1 MKRFFIAVCVLALGA
16 ALTIDSS
23 EAARLGGGRS
33 LGAQRSAPMQR
44 QAQPAAPAQA
54 AKPAQPAPAAPAPA
68 AGNRWLGPIAGLAA
82 GLGLGWLIGQGGLGG
97 MIGSVM
103 MMLLVAFAA
112 MALFRWFARRN
123 TEATAPVQY
132 AGIGAGTGT
141 GLGNETVAA
150 QPPSQMP
157 SAEAGPDFRSQFQPQ
172 IPVGFDADG
181 FLKQAKL
188 NFVRL
193 QEANDR
199 GNVDALREITTEDMY
214 AELKLDLLERAGRT
228 QQTDVVTLTAS
239 LLEVVTEGNL
249 HWASVR
255 FAGSIRETPN
265 TAPVAFEEVWHLQ
278 KPADGKTGWLLAGIQ
293 QPTAA

>member
-1 MKRFFIAVCVLALGA
+1 MKRFFVAVCVLVLGA
-16 ALTIDSS
+16 ALTLDSA

-33 LGAQRSAPMQR
+33 FGAQRTAPVQR
-44 QAQPAAPAQA
+44 QAQPATPAQA
-54 AKPAQPAPAAPAPA
+54 TKPAAPAPAAPAP

-82 GLGLGWLIGQGGLGG
+82 GLGLGWLLGQGGLGG

-103 MMLLVAFAA
+103 MMLVVAFAV
-112 MALFRWFARRN
+112 MMLFRFFSRRN
-123 TEATAPVQY
+123 AGSAPPMQY
-132 AGIGAGTGT
+132 A

-150 QPPSQMP
+150 PPPSQMP
-157 SAEAGPDFRSQFQPQ
+157 VAEAGSQPDVHSHFQPQ
-172 IPVGFDADG
+172 IPAGFDAEG

-199 GNVDALREITTEDMY
+199 GNVDALREITTEDMF
-214 AELKLDLLERAGRT
+214 ASLKVDLLERAGQP
-228 QQTDVVTLTAS
+228 QQTDVVALTAS
-239 LLEVVTEGNL
+239 LLEVVTEGNM

-255 FAGSIRETPN
+255 FAGSIRETLN
-265 TAPVAFEEVWHLQ
+265 TAPVDFEEVWNLQ

-293 QPTAA
+293 QPAAA

>member
-44 QAQPAAPAQA
+44 QAQ
-54 AKPAQPAPAAPAPA
+54 PAAPAPA

-150 QPPSQMP
+150 PPPSQMP